1 MIPFKQ
7 YWQLLA
13 RYLRPQLPKVI
24 LLAVLILGSVGMTI
38 INPQILRSFIDAA
51 RAGAPDDTLFNTA
64 LLFIGVVLIGQVFSA
79 LAAYFSEDVGWTATN
94 LLRVDLALH
103 CLQLDMTFHKERPPG
118 ELIERIDGDV
128 TILSNFFSQFTIRVL
143 ANLLLLGCVLL
154 LLFREDW
161 RVGASVSV
169 IALLSL
175 ESLRRVRNLAVPYF
189 LAVRQTTAEILGF
202 WEEWLASTEDVRAN
216 GAQGYLMR
224 RLLQVL
230 RTLTQQGRMA
240 MLMDRTTWSISE
252 ILYAASNASLFAL
265 GAYLLN
271 GGQLSIGTVYIVFF
285 YVDLLFLN
293 LVGITRQ
300 LEDLQFATAGIE
312 RIGKLYQTRNAVQD
326 GPGAALTPTAPAVT
340 FDAVSFSYVA
350 AAPVLQ
356 QISLA
361 VPPGAVLGLLGRTG
375 SGKTTLARLLF
386 RFYDPTTGRILL
398 DGIDIRQA
406 KVAELR
412 QHIGMVT
419 QDVQL
424 FHATLRD
431 NLTFFDRSIP
441 DERIVETLRELGLWQ
456 WYDGLPVGLDTPLM
470 SGGGV
475 SAGEAQLLAFAR
487 VFLKNP
493 GLVILDEASSRLD
506 PATEQL
512 VQRAVDRLFHGRT
525 AIIIAHR
532 LKTIERADQIMILE
546 SGQVVEYGAR
556 ERLAAAPDSHF
567 ARLLRTGVEEL
578 SA

>member
-1 MIPFKQ
+1 MIPLKQ

-13 RYLRPQLPKVI
+13 RYLRPQFPKVI
-24 LLAVLILGSVGMTI
+24 LLALLIIGSVGMTLV
-38 INPQILRSFIDAA
+38 NPQILRSFIDAA

-64 LLFIGVVLIGQVFSA
+64 ILFIGVVLVGQVFSA

-143 ANLLLLGCVLL
+143 ANLLLLGCVSL

-161 RVGASVSV
+161 RVGTAVSV
-169 IALLSL
+169 ITLLSL
-175 ESLRRVRNLAVPYF
+175 ESLRRARNLAVPYF

-224 RLLQVL
+224 RLLQIL
-230 RTLTQQGRMA
+230 HTLTQQGRMA
-240 MLMDRTTWSISE
+240 MLMDRMTWSISE
-252 ILYAASNASLFAL
+252 VLYAAANASLFAL

-271 GGQLSIGTVYIVFF
+271 GGQLSLGTVYIIFF

-293 LVGITRQ
+293 LIGITQQ

-312 RIGKLYQTRNAVQD
+312 RIGKLYQTRSAIQD
-326 GPGAALTPTAPAVT
+326 GPGAALTPQAPAVT
-340 FDAVSFSYVA
+340 FDEVSFSYA
-350 AAPVLQ
+350 EAAPVLQ

-361 VPPGAVLGLLGRTG
+361 MPPGAVLGLLGRTG

-386 RFYDPTTGRILL
+386 RFYDPTAGRILL
-398 DGIDIRQA
+398 DGVDIRQA
-406 KVAELR
+406 SVAELR
-412 QHIGMVT
+412 RHIGIVT

-431 NLTFFDRSIP
+431 NLTFFDRGIP
-441 DERIVETLRELGLWQ
+441 DERIVEALRELGLWQ
-456 WYDGLPVGLDTPLM
+456 WYSGLPAGLDTPLM

-487 VFLKNP
+487 IFLKNP

-512 VQRAVDRLFHGRT
+512 VQQAVDKLFRGRT
-525 AIIIAHR
+525 AIVIAHR

-546 SGQVVEYGAR
+546 NGQVVEYGAR
-556 ERLAAAPDSHF
+556 EHLAAVPDSHF
-567 ARLLRTGVEEL
+567 ARLLRMGVEEL
-578 SA
+578 PA